1 MSAECPEFGGRKL
14 DETTPGNLTLHVVS
28 RMKGT
33 LQCLVEKLMQRV
45 AAGVLLESLGVG
57 ESSREPSEPSLLH
70 DQASGLFP

>member
-1 MSAECPEFGGRKL
+1 MSAEYPEFGVRKL
-14 DETTPGNLTLHVVS
+14 DEATPVSLTLHAVS

-33 LQCLVEKLMQRV
+33 LQCLVKKLKQRV
-45 AAGVLLESLGVG
+45 AVGVLLESLGGG